1 MTIYRGYALEFECR
15 RENNP
20 PTVRQWLAAAQNRQK
35 LFDYQPQKGT
45 RRRARSLWAKVE
57 RGERL
62 TDEEFAIM
70 ARARFIAAPHPQS
83 LIRDTMNGKPVGRY
97 VFGRLEWVDYVRM
110 LIAVA
115 IDERS
120 SAPLVLR

>member
-1 MTIYRGYALEFECR
+1 
-15 RENNP
+15 
-20 PTVRQWLAAAQNRQK
+20 
-35 LFDYQPQKGT
+35 
-45 RRRARSLWAKVE
+45 
-57 RGERL
+57 
-62 TDEEFAIM
+62 M